1 MSPIARKLEGKVA
14 IVTGGSRGIGEG
26 IVKQF
31 AEEGAYVVVNY
42 TSSNKQ
48 AEALVAEI
56 TTNGGKA
63 IAVQADIGTIEGPQK
78 IVDAAVSAFGKID
91 ILVNNAAVSGSTPL
105 GNITAESYAKIYDVN
120 VRGPLFLVQ
129 AAAPHLQEY
138 GRIINITSVAARAV
152 APGITVYGSS
162 KASLESMSRYWAS
175 EFADK
180 NITSNCINP
189 GPVSTDMMNDFLATL
204 PKEQSD
210 ALVQDMMSRALFK
223 RVGKPADIATVAAFL
238 GSSDSQ
244 WITGDVLSANGGMV
258 FL

>member
-42 TSSNKQ
+42 TSSSKQ

-78 IVDAAVSAFGKID
+78 IVDAAVNAFGKID
-91 ILVNNAAVSGSTPL
+91 ILVNNAGVSGHSPL
-105 GNITAESYAKIYDVN
+105 GTINQESFENIYNIN

-129 AAAPHLQEY
+129 AAAPHLQEH
-138 GRIINITSVAARAV
+138 GRIINITSVAARLAS
-152 APGITVYGSS
+152 PGITIYGSS
-162 KASLESMSRYWAS
+162 KAALESMSRYWAA

-180 NITSNCINP
+180 NITSNSINP
-189 GPVSTDMMNDFLATL
+189 GPVSTDMMNNFLAKQT
-204 PKEQSD
+204 KEQSD
-210 ALVQDMMSRALFK
+210 ALIEQLQSKALFK
-223 RVGKPADIATVAAFL
+223 RMAIPVDVATVASFL
-238 GSSDSQ
+238 ASSDSQ
-244 WITGDVLSANGGMV
+244 WITGDVLGANGGMV